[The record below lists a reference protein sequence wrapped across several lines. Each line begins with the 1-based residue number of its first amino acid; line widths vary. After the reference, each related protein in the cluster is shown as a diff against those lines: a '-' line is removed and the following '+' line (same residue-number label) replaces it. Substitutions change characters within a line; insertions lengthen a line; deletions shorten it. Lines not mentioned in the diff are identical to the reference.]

1 MSMAVSHHAAAFT
14 GLQDVNYCHR
24 VMVLFQT
31 IARKRRSWRELQSSD
46 TDVGAVRD
54 AMSMAVSHHAA
65 AFTDGLQD
73 VNYCHRVMV
82 VGSNYCQKGFGKDP
96 NFLTLTC
103 VDSQVYSLD
112 WTPEMN
118 QIVSASQQ
126 DTLRC
131 CSSMAALSL
140 PSLPNVLIS
149 DTCGEAYGLCES
161 KLQSLFNQISFH
173 TSQAR
178 NLKQR
183 RT

>member
-1 MSMAVSHHAAAFT
+1 MPLIGQLAMTKEMRCKFVRT
-14 GLQDVNYCHR
+14 QRRGLIERQYGLCLD
-24 VMVLFQT
+24 
-31 IARKRRSWRELQSSD
+31 
-46 TDVGAVRD
+46 RD
-54 AMSMAVSHHAA
+54 ASSSSIQMVCASLLLILPNLSVS
-65 AFTDGLQD
+65 
-73 VNYCHRVMV
+73 Y
-82 VGSNYCQKGFGKDP
+82 GSDLSSYSFGTHQKGFGKDKDP

-131 CSSMAALSL
+131 SSSMAALSL

-161 KLQSLFNQISFH
+161 KLQSLFLQSLQHLKLLQWFH
-173 TSQAR
+173 LDCVEITEMPYI
-178 NLKQR
+178 
-183 RT
+183 

>member
-1 MSMAVSHHAAAFT
+1 MTLKFASGGEINKKMAASRL
-14 GLQDVNYCHR
+14 GL
-24 VMVLFQT
+24 
-31 IARKRRSWRELQSSD
+31 RRSWRELQSSD

-82 VGSNYCQKGFGKDP
+82 VGFKLLPERLLFFNGCLEFTVSTKCPY
-96 NFLTLTC
+96 LRHLWR
-103 VDSQVYSLD
+103 SL
-112 WTPEMN
+112 W
-118 QIVSASQQ
+118 
-126 DTLRC
+126 
-131 CSSMAALSL
+131 SL
-140 PSLPNVLIS
+140 
-149 DTCGEAYGLCES
+149 S

>member
-1 MSMAVSHHAAAFT
+1 MTLKFASGGEINKKMAASRLVMRGRDLFVEAVLSDEKGGVRSFISLVKFASGGEINKKMAASRL
-14 GLQDVNYCHR
+14 GL
-24 VMVLFQT
+24 
-31 IARKRRSWRELQSSD
+31 RRSWRELQSSD

-82 VGSNYCQKGFGKDP
+82 VGFKLLPERMLFFNGCLEFTVSTKCPY
-96 NFLTLTC
+96 LRHLWR
-103 VDSQVYSLD
+103 SL
-112 WTPEMN
+112 W
-118 QIVSASQQ
+118 
-126 DTLRC
+126 
-131 CSSMAALSL
+131 SL
-140 PSLPNVLIS
+140 
-149 DTCGEAYGLCES
+149 S

>member
-1 MSMAVSHHAAAFT
+1 MPDLSLSLTCLALEKARATT
-14 GLQDVNYCHR
+14 GLLSPLCHAGSLSLSP
-24 VMVLFQT
+24 VPGSVT
-31 IARKRRSWRELQSSD
+31 RRSWRELQSSD

-82 VGSNYCQKGFGKDP
+82 VGFKLLPERLLFFNGCLEFTVSTKCPY
-96 NFLTLTC
+96 LRHLWR
-103 VDSQVYSLD
+103 SL
-112 WTPEMN
+112 W
-118 QIVSASQQ
+118 
-126 DTLRC
+126 
-131 CSSMAALSL
+131 SL
-140 PSLPNVLIS
+140 
-149 DTCGEAYGLCES
+149 S